1 MRYKGLTEC
10 ELLLQGEP
18 KLIRSNIIDWLIHLK
33 EVQNLSYASISL
45 YCTALHHFYDMNDI
59 TGLNWKK
66 IGSFIGENVKTVK
79 DRPYTREE
87 IGKLL
92 DAAQDKRL
100 KIAILL
106 MCGSGLRI
114 GSIAEL
120 KLRNLEPISKYG
132 IYQITVYENTKQE
145 YITFC
150 TPECASVIDT
160 YLEYRKRNGDGL
172 RPSEPLLRDEFY
184 INDHIRAACPKTL
197 STFSLRA
204 RIFRLLVSSGVRER
218 NLQLEKVPNGQTEQ
232 DTRPPYERREVMQC
246 HGLRKFFSTTCTL
259 QGLPPLTV
267 EVLMGHKA
275 LGLTGV
281 YFKPTPIDLLE
292 GNDKMLGYASIMKY
306 LTISD
311 EHNLRL
317 EIDKL
322 SAKNKNSEQLI
333 NTSLLEKEN
342 QIEIL
347 TKKQENLERLI
358 QSLVDSG
365 QFIPKQS

>member
-1 MRYKGLTEC
+1 MSYSLRAVAQDILLSGEAYRYFVNSARSLATKNSYTKALRLYMKFKGLTDC
-10 ELLLQGEP
+10 EQLLKGEP
-18 KLIRSNIIDWLIHLK
+18 KLIQSNIIDWLIHLK

-172 RPSEPLLRDEFY
+172 RPSAPLLR
-184 INDHIRAACPKTL
+184 
-197 STFSLRA
+197 
-204 RIFRLLVSSGVRER
+204 
-218 NLQLEKVPNGQTEQ
+218 
-232 DTRPPYERREVMQC
+232 
-246 HGLRKFFSTTCTL
+246 
-259 QGLPPLTV
+259 
-267 EVLMGHKA
+267 
-275 LGLTGV
+275 
-281 YFKPTPIDLLE
+281 
-292 GNDKMLGYASIMKY
+292 
-306 LTISD
+306 
-311 EHNLRL
+311 
-317 EIDKL
+317 
-322 SAKNKNSEQLI
+322 
-333 NTSLLEKEN
+333 
-342 QIEIL
+342 
-347 TKKQENLERLI
+347 
-358 QSLVDSG
+358 
-365 QFIPKQS
+365 